1 MVRKSKPKSRR
12 DTQRPQQRATDKGKA
27 HETVRRSLLV
37 STEQKQEMEKE
48 IPSMRVITPTAVA
61 QKYGV
66 RVSIAKAVLTELE
79 AKQLI
84 REVTT
89 GGKFK
94 LYTKISA

>member
-1 MVRKSKPKSRR
+1 MARKSKPKPRR
-12 DTQRPQQRATDKGKA
+12 ETERTQERATEKGKV
-27 HETVRRSLLV
+27 HETVRRTLLI

-48 IPSMRVITPTAVA
+48 IPSMRVITPSIVA

-66 RVSIAKAVLTELE
+66 RVSIAKAVLIELE
-79 AKQLI
+79 AKHLI
-84 REVTT
+84 RKVIS